1 MATFWHRAK
10 FTVVAGAG
18 FFTDGYINLT
28 IGLVVPVLG
37 YLYFE
42 DDGSSVPASSS
53 DIMKGSLSLGMIVGQ
68 IGFGLLGDTWGRR
81 TVYGKELIITLF
93 GTLMVIVL
101 PWKHFSPE
109 AVTTW
114 VSVFRVVSGVGIG
127 ADYPLSS
134 ALSAEN
140 RSLGSRAV
148 QVLTV
153 FSFIGIG
160 NYFASIIF
168 IILLSAFKS
177 SVLSDIRTLEWVWRL
192 QLGIGMIPAA
202 ITLYSRLT
210 MPETAPYKEY
220 VTNKSAGDSAQD
232 RGLRQQM
239 QEFCDYFKEWRHA
252 KVLLAT
258 SMAWFLFDIAYYGI
272 NLNQS
277 IILSKIGYAR
287 GDDPWSTLWKI
298 AVGNIIVQT
307 AVHTD
312 PSIQRLLV
320 QQQSITDLDKGYLPG
335 FFIGIPLADA
345 IGRVRQQ
352 FYPSV
357 AVCILYA
364 IWAGISSPSVHT
376 SSGGLLAMFALS
388 QLLLCL
394 GPNCTTF
401 LLPSEVFPT
410 RVRGTAHGISAAVG
424 KSGAVLTAF
433 AFGSITKRIG
443 LSGVLGLFSGIM
455 ALTAAVTLLIPEP
468 KNMSLADIERGAHL
482 GDQPGDM
489 DAGTAEA
496 GDQTPDLKGT
506 GFVRAVSL

>member
-1 MATFWHRAK
+1 MTTFWQKAK
-10 FTVVAGAG
+10 FTAVAGAG

-42 DDGSSVPASSS
+42 EDGSSVPASNS

-81 TVYGKELIITLF
+81 AVYGKELIVTLF
-93 GTLMVIVL
+93 GTLMVVLL
-101 PWKHFSPE
+101 PWKDFSPQ

-114 VSVFRVVSGVGIG
+114 ISVFRVVSGIGVG
-127 ADYPLSS
+127 AASSDYPLSS
-134 ALSAEN
+134 TLSAEN
-140 RSLGSRAV
+140 GSIGSRAV

-177 SVLSDIRTLEWVWRL
+177 AVFGDIRALEWVWRL

-210 MPETAPYKEY
+210 MPETEPYKKY
-220 VTNKSAGDSAQD
+220 VTDNARCRQD
-232 RGLRQQM
+232 RGLQNQM
-239 QEFCDYFKEWRHA
+239 HDFWDYFKEWRHA

-258 SMAWFLFDIAYYGI
+258 STAWFLFDIAYYGI

-277 IILSKIGYAR
+277 IILSKIGYAK
-287 GDDPWSTLWKI
+287 GEDPWSTLWKI
-298 AVGNIIVQT
+298 AVGNIIRDMARVM
-307 AVHTD
+307 AD
-312 PSIQRLLV
+312 EF
-320 QQQSITDLDKGYLPG
+320 KGYLPG

-364 IWAGISSPSVHT
+364 IWAGISAPSVHT
-376 SSGGLLAMFALS
+376 SSGGLLAMFAVS
-388 QLLLCL
+388 QLMLCL

-433 AFGSITKRIG
+433 AFGTITKRIG
-443 LSGVLGLFSGIM
+443 LAGVLGLFSGIM
-455 ALTAAVTLLIPEP
+455 GLTAAVTLLIPEP
-468 KNMSLADIERGAHL
+468 KGKSLADIERGAHL
-482 GDQPGDM
+482 GHRPE
-489 DAGTAEA
+489 AAASTESGTPSPE
-496 GDQTPDLKGT
+496 LKGSSS
-506 GFVRAVSL
+506 A